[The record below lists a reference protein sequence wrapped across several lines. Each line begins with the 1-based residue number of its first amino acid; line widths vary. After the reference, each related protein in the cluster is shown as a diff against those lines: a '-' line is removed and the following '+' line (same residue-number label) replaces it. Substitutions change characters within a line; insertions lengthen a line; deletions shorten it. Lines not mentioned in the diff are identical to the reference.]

1 MRVKVSLLSILLF
14 MVVRVNI
21 IAQDIDLNAQ
31 FAQELKE
38 KCRDVKSIE
47 CKFIQTRSVSV
58 LTQDA
63 DKGGKYYFLQ
73 PYNVLLIFEDGDY
86 IKITSTIFEIKQNGH
101 ISATKTTA
109 NPMLKSLNRM
119 LSACISGDASQ
130 ITSGFD
136 TEITANDSEFT
147 LRLLPLR
154 GRANKKAIE
163 TFLIF
168 NRKDMALKM
177 MKMTGPSGD
186 FLQYKFY
193 DVKYNTIISPSLFD
207 IK

>member
-63 DKGGKYYFLQ
+63 DKGGKYYFHQ
-73 PYNVLLIFEDGDY
+73 F
-86 IKITSTIFEIKQNGH
+86 
-101 ISATKTTA
+101 
-109 NPMLKSLNRM
+109 
-119 LSACISGDASQ
+119 
-130 ITSGFD
+130 
-136 TEITANDSEFT
+136 
-147 LRLLPLR
+147 
-154 GRANKKAIE
+154 
-163 TFLIF
+163 
-168 NRKDMALKM
+168 
-177 MKMTGPSGD
+177 
-186 FLQYKFY
+186 
-193 DVKYNTIISPSLFD
+193 
-207 IK
+207 